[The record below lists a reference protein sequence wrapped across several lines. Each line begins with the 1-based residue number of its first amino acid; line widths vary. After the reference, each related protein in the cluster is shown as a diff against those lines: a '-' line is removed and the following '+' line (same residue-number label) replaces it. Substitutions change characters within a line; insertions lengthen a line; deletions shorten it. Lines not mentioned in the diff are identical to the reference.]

1 MKRYLIA
8 NWKMQLTEAESAKLA
23 ADIVKRIAPQ
33 AAAAKDFTAV
43 LCPSHLAMD
52 EVSDAVRGTGVALGG
67 QDTFWE
73 DKGAYTGEIS
83 PMTLK
88 ENGCSYCIV
97 GHSERRTH
105 LGETDAMVHRK
116 TAALLRRDINPIIC
130 VGETKAERDAG
141 KRDSVIIGQVRA
153 ALDGLRPVGTQVVI
167 IAYEPVWVIG
177 TGQAVEPGDAAEAHN
192 LIRETLLE
200 MMPADVVER
209 QCSVIYGGSVDSKNL
224 ASFLKM
230 PVIEGALVGGASL
243 NADEFVR
250 MSELAM
256 DLG

>member
-8 NWKMQLTEAESAKLA
+8 NWKMQLNEAESAKLA

-33 AAAAKDFTAV
+33 AAEAKDFTAV

-52 EVSDAVRGTGVALGG
+52 EVSGVVRGTSVALGG
-67 QDTFWE
+67 QDVFWE
-73 DKGAYTGEIS
+73 DKGAFTGEIS
-83 PMTLK
+83 PRTLK

-97 GHSERRTH
+97 GHSERRAH
-105 LGETDAMVHRK
+105 LGETDEMVHK
-116 TAALLRRDINPIIC
+116 KAEALLQHDINPIIC

-141 KRDSVIIGQVRA
+141 KRDAVVIRQVRA
-153 ALDGLRPVGTQVVI
+153 ALDGLRPVGTHDII

-177 TGQAVEPGDAAEAHN
+177 TGQAVEPGDAAEAHS

-209 QCSVIYGGSVDSKNL
+209 QCSVIYGGSVDSGNL
-224 ASFLKM
+224 ASFLKI

-243 NADEFVR
+243 NANEFVR
-250 MSELAM
+250 MAELAM
-256 DLG
+256 DLK